1 MKTPL
6 LIFGAGTLARL
17 ACLEAEDNSTYE
29 VIGFVVDD
37 SLMAADRFLDRPVH
51 TWSAARVRFA
61 SHTVAMHCAI
71 GYRTMLRRAAVFD
84 QVKAAGFGCV
94 SLVSVQA
101 HVSRHAELGENC
113 FVMAGAVIEPGARLG
128 PNNMVW
134 SNATVCHDCTIGSH
148 NFIAAGATLG
158 GHVTLGDR
166 NFLGFGSVVRERKRV
181 GNNVLIGA
189 QSLVLED
196 AKDLSVYLGSPA
208 RAVKSIDPA
217 VGVSIE

>member
-17 ACLEAEDNSTYE
+17 AFLEAEDSGAHD
-29 VIGFVVDD
+29 VVGFVVDAN
-37 SLMAADRFLDRPVH
+37 LMAADRFLDRPVH
-51 TWSAARVRFA
+51 AWSAARA
-61 SHTVAMHCAI
+61 SLSPQSMKMHCAI
-71 GYRTMLRRAAVFD
+71 GYRTMRRRAAVFD
-84 QVKAAGFGCV
+84 EVKAAGFGCV
-94 SLVSVQA
+94 SLISPRA

-158 GHVTLGDR
+158 GHVTVGDR
-166 NFLGFGSVVRERKRV
+166 SFLGFGSVVRERQRV
-181 GNNVLIGA
+181 GNDVLIGA
-189 QSLVLED
+189 QSLVLDDAED
-196 AKDLSVYLGSPA
+196 LHVYLGSPA
-208 RAVKSIDPA
+208 RAVKPVEPA